1 MYFLYKGQ
9 RKNHLQTKHFLSQRR
24 LSSGGHF
31 CSSGIIYYPFQK
43 QRNRKGVFIKK
54 NTKQKFCLSITYYL
68 QTASKYT
75 HTKKK
80 KSNRLFP
87 GYCHTAFV
95 LSIGKSQTLNTKG
108 ASHFFPAHRWWS
120 FLSIPRRWHSLQG
133 IKGMA
138 RDRCHQKTVCSKHR
152 TGRNKLNFCV
162 WSRINFQTGY
172 MFIAKAFLL
181 LHTAW

>member
-9 RKNHLQTKHFLSQRR
+9 RKNHLQTKHFLSQWK

-54 NTKQKFCLSITYYL
+54 NTKEKFCLSITYYL
-68 QTASKYT
+68 HLCICFQI
-75 HTKKK
+75 HKKIIK
-80 KSNRLFP
+80 WLFP

-95 LSIGKSQTLNTKG
+95 LSIEKSQTLNTKG
-108 ASHFFPAHRWWS
+108 ASHCFPAHRWWS

-138 RDRCHQKTVCSKHR
+138 RDRCHQKNGLLKTQNRKE
-152 TGRNKLNFCV
+152 
-162 WSRINFQTGY
+162 QT
-172 MFIAKAFLL
+172 KFLCL
-181 LHTAW
+181 EQN